1 MTHEH
6 SHGDGSSN
14 HTSAKHDRLQLFM
27 KGVCCECREPE
38 IRRAALSGDGVHGVD
53 IDYAK
58 DTVNVKYDPDKTSPE
73 KIRRALQESGFEAH
87 AAIEEKSGRQVSES
101 HDHHAMM
108 TQKGK
113 ANDLRLKVGIS
124 GIIFVIVFIGSFP
137 QWFSWAPDVLNNN
150 FVLLALATPVQFW
163 AGWQFYKGA
172 WIAVK
177 RKSSDM
183 HTLYALG
190 TSAAYFYSA
199 VITFFPEFFAN
210 AQTFFDASVGILFLG
225 LLGHYLEAVAKG
237 RTSTAIKALL
247 GLQAKSA
254 RVVREG
260 KELDISVD
268 DVIVDDI
275 VVVRPG
281 EKIPVDGIVM
291 EGESSIDES
300 MITGES
306 MPVTKRQGSE
316 VIGATIN
323 KSGGSFKYRATKIG
337 KDTALAQI
345 IRMVESAQASKA
357 PIQRIADR
365 ISNYFVPI
373 VFAAAVAS
381 FAFWYFQSAG
391 VSIALAITTFVSV
404 LIVSCPDAL
413 GLAVPIS
420 IMVGTGKGAENGVL
434 IKDASSLETAHRI
447 KAIVMD
453 KTGTLTKGQ
462 PSVTD
467 IISIVGSNGMAE
479 DDLLSL
485 VASAETRSEHPL
497 GQSVVVE
504 TKKRNLKIREPKE
517 FQAIAGHGLIA
528 LVNGRKVMAGT
539 SKLMKDNRIDTD
551 EMEASARRLYEE
563 GKTLV
568 FVAID
573 GNASGLI
580 ALADTLKENSK
591 QIVRE
596 LQDLGLEVVM
606 MTGDNA
612 RTAQAIASQLGIER
626 VLAEVLPGDKASEVK
641 KLQSEGKVVAMVGD
655 GINDAPALTQADVG
669 IAIGTGTD
677 VAIEASDITLVGGD
691 LIGVLTSIRLSKSTM
706 GNIKQ
711 NLFWAFAYN
720 TALIPIGA
728 GVLYTA
734 YGILL
739 DPIVAA
745 GAMSVSTI
753 TVVLNALRLN
763 RFRPAQ
769 T

>member
-1 MTHEH
+1 MTYEH
-6 SHGDGSSN
+6 SHGGSG
-14 HTSAKHDRLQLFM
+14 HTAAKHDDRLQLFM
-27 KGVCCECREPE
+27 KGVCCECRDSE
-38 IRRAALSGDGVHGVD
+38 IRRAASIGGGVRGVD

-58 DTVNVKYDPDKTSPE
+58 DAVTIHYDPGRTSAE
-73 KIRRALQESGFEAH
+73 KIRQALQESGFEAH
-87 AAIEEKSGRQVSES
+87 AAIEEKTGRQVSES

-113 ANDLRLKVGIS
+113 ANDLRLKVVVS

-137 QWFSWAPDVLNNN
+137 QWFPWAPEVLNNN

-172 WIAVK
+172 WIALK

-183 HTLYALG
+183 HTLYAVG

-199 VITFFPEFFAN
+199 VIAFFPGFFAT

-254 RVVREG
+254 RVVRDG

-281 EKIPVDGIVM
+281 EKIPVDGTVI

-306 MPVTKRQGSE
+306 MPVTKRPGLE

-391 VSIALAITTFVSV
+391 VSLALAITTFVSV

-453 KTGTLTKGQ
+453 KTGTLTRGE

-467 IISIVGSNGMAE
+467 IIAVGSNGMAE

-497 GQSVVVE
+497 GQSIVSE
-504 TKKRNLKIREPKE
+504 TKKRNVNIKEPKE

-528 LVNGRKVMAGT
+528 LVDGRRLMAGT
-539 SKLMKDNRIDTD
+539 SKLMKDNSIDTE
-551 EMEASARRLYEE
+551 EMESSARRLYEE

-591 QIVRE
+591 PIVKE

-606 MTGDNA
+606 MTGDNL
-612 RTAQAIASQLGIER
+612 RTAQAIASQLGIKR
-626 VLAEVLPGDKASEVK
+626 VLSEVLPGDKANEVK
-641 KLQSEGKVVAMVGD
+641 KLQSEGKMVAMVGD

-677 VAIEASDITLVGGD
+677 VAIEASDI
-691 LIGVLTSIRLSKSTM
+691 
-706 GNIKQ
+706 
-711 NLFWAFAYN
+711 
-720 TALIPIGA
+720 
-728 GVLYTA
+728 
-734 YGILL
+734 
-739 DPIVAA
+739 
-745 GAMSVSTI
+745 
-753 TVVLNALRLN
+753 
-763 RFRPAQ
+763 
-769 T
+769 

>member
-1 MTHEH
+1 MTYEH
-6 SHGDGSSN
+6 SQSSS
-14 HTSAKHDRLQLFM
+14 HTAKHDDRLQLFM
-27 KGVCCECREPE
+27 KGVCCECRDTE
-38 IRRAALSGDGVHGVD
+38 IRRAVSIGGGVRGVD

-58 DTVNVKYDPDKTSPE
+58 DAVSIHYDPGKTSAE

-87 AAIEEKSGRQVSES
+87 TAIEEKSGRQVSES

-113 ANDLRLKVGIS
+113 ANDLRLKVIVS

-137 QWFSWAPDVLNNN
+137 QWFPWVPEVLNNN

-172 WIAVK
+172 WTALK

-183 HTLYALG
+183 HTLYAVG

-199 VITFFPEFFAN
+199 VIAFFPEFFST

-254 RVVREG
+254 RVVREN

-268 DVIVDDI
+268 DVMVDDI

-281 EKIPVDGIVM
+281 EKIPVDGIVI

-306 MPVTKRQGSE
+306 MPVTKRPGSE

-323 KSGGSFKYRATKIG
+323 KSGGSFKYRTTKIG

-391 VSIALAITTFVSV
+391 VSLALAITTFVSV

-453 KTGTLTKGQ
+453 KTGTLTKGE

-467 IISIVGSNGMAE
+467 IKVTAVGSNGIAE
-479 DDLLSL
+479 NDLLSL

-497 GQSVVVE
+497 GQSIVSE
-504 TKKRNLKIREPKE
+504 TKKRNVKIKEPKE
-517 FQAIAGHGLIA
+517 FQAMAGHGLIA
-528 LVNGRKVMAGT
+528 LVDGKRVMAGT
-539 SKLMKDNRIDTD
+539 SKLMKDRSIDTE

-591 QIVRE
+591 QIVKE

-606 MTGDNA
+606 MTGDNE
-612 RTAQAIASQLGIER
+612 RTAQAIASQLGIKR
-626 VLAEVLPGDKASEVK
+626 VLAEVLPGDKANEVK
-641 KLQSEGKVVAMVGD
+641 KLQSEGKVVVAMVGD

-691 LIGVLTSIRLSKSTM
+691 LRGVLTSIRLSKSTM

-720 TALIPIGA
+720 TALIPVGA
-728 GVLYTA
+728 GVLYPA

-745 GAMSVSTI
+745 GAMSISTI

>member
-365 ISNYFVPI
+365 ISNYFCSNSFCSGSCKFCI
-373 VFAAAVAS
+373 LVFPERR
-381 FAFWYFQSAG
+381 
-391 VSIALAITTFVSV
+391 SI
-404 LIVSCPDAL
+404 SCPRHNN
-413 GLAVPIS
+413 VCVCS
-420 IMVGTGKGAENGVL
+420 
-434 IKDASSLETAHRI
+434 HR
-447 KAIVMD
+447 
-453 KTGTLTKGQ
+453 
-462 PSVTD
+462 
-467 IISIVGSNGMAE
+467 
-479 DDLLSL
+479 LL
-485 VASAETRSEHPL
+485 P
-497 GQSVVVE
+497 
-504 TKKRNLKIREPKE
+504 
-517 FQAIAGHGLIA
+517 
-528 LVNGRKVMAGT
+528 
-539 SKLMKDNRIDTD
+539 
-551 EMEASARRLYEE
+551 
-563 GKTLV
+563 
-568 FVAID
+568 
-573 GNASGLI
+573 
-580 ALADTLKENSK
+580 
-591 QIVRE
+591 
-596 LQDLGLEVVM
+596 
-606 MTGDNA
+606 
-612 RTAQAIASQLGIER
+612 
-626 VLAEVLPGDKASEVK
+626 
-641 KLQSEGKVVAMVGD
+641 
-655 GINDAPALTQADVG
+655 
-669 IAIGTGTD
+669 
-677 VAIEASDITLVGGD
+677 
-691 LIGVLTSIRLSKSTM
+691 
-706 GNIKQ
+706 
-711 NLFWAFAYN
+711 
-720 TALIPIGA
+720 
-728 GVLYTA
+728 
-734 YGILL
+734 
-739 DPIVAA
+739 
-745 GAMSVSTI
+745 
-753 TVVLNALRLN
+753 
-763 RFRPAQ
+763 
-769 T
+769 

>member
-1 MTHEH
+1 MTYEH
-6 SHGDGSSN
+6 SHGGSG
-14 HTSAKHDRLQLFM
+14 HTAAKHDDRLQLFM
-27 KGVCCECREPE
+27 KGVCCECRDSE
-38 IRRAALSGDGVHGVD
+38 IRRAASIGGGVRGVD

-58 DTVNVKYDPDKTSPE
+58 DAVTIHYDPGRTSAE
-73 KIRRALQESGFEAH
+73 KIRQALQESGFEAH
-87 AAIEEKSGRQVSES
+87 AAIEEKTGRQVSES

-113 ANDLRLKVGIS
+113 ANDLRLKVVVS

-137 QWFSWAPDVLNNN
+137 QWFPWAPEVLNNN

-172 WIAVK
+172 WIALK

-183 HTLYALG
+183 HTLYAVG

-199 VITFFPEFFAN
+199 VIAFFPGFFAT

-254 RVVREG
+254 RVVRDG

-268 DVIVDDI
+268 GTVI
-275 VVVRPG
+275 
-281 EKIPVDGIVM
+281 

-306 MPVTKRQGSE
+306 MPVTKRPGLE

-373 VFAAAVAS
+373 VFAAAVVS

-391 VSIALAITTFVSV
+391 VSLALAITTFVSV

-453 KTGTLTKGQ
+453 KTGTLTRGE

-467 IISIVGSNGMAE
+467 IIAVGSNGMAE

-497 GQSVVVE
+497 GQSIVSE
-504 TKKRNLKIREPKE
+504 TKKRNVNIKEPKE

-528 LVNGRKVMAGT
+528 LVDGRRLMAGT
-539 SKLMKDNRIDTD
+539 SKLMKDNSIDTE
-551 EMEASARRLYEE
+551 EMESSARRLYEE

-591 QIVRE
+591 PIVKE

-606 MTGDNA
+606 MPGDNL
-612 RTAQAIASQLGIER
+612 RTAQAIASQLGIKR
-626 VLAEVLPGDKASEVK
+626 VLSEVLPGDKANEVK
-641 KLQSEGKVVAMVGD
+641 KLQSEGKMVAMVGD

-691 LIGVLTSIRLSKSTM
+691 
-706 GNIKQ
+706 
-711 NLFWAFAYN
+711 
-720 TALIPIGA
+720 
-728 GVLYTA
+728 
-734 YGILL
+734 
-739 DPIVAA
+739 
-745 GAMSVSTI
+745 
-753 TVVLNALRLN
+753 
-763 RFRPAQ
+763 
-769 T
+769 

>member
-1 MTHEH
+1 
-6 SHGDGSSN
+6 
-14 HTSAKHDRLQLFM
+14 M
-27 KGVCCECREPE
+27 KGICCQCRDPE
-38 IRRAALSGDGVHGVD
+38 IRRAASIDGVNGVD

-58 DTVNVKYDPDKTSPE
+58 DAVAIHYDSRKTSAE
-73 KIRRALQESGFEAH
+73 KIRRTLQESGFEAH
-87 AAIEEKSGRQVSES
+87 AAVEEKSGKEVQGA

-113 ANDLRLKVGIS
+113 ANDLRFKVVVS

-137 QWFSWAPDVLNNN
+137 QWFPWAPEVLTNN

-172 WIAVK
+172 WIALK

-183 HTLYALG
+183 HTLYAVG

-199 VITFFPEFFAN
+199 VIAFLPGFFAT
-210 AQTFFDASVGILFLG
+210 AQTFFDASVGILFVG

-254 RVVREG
+254 RVVRDG

-268 DVIVDDI
+268 DVMVDDI

-281 EKIPVDGIVM
+281 EKIPVDGIVI

-306 MPVTKRQGSE
+306 MPVTKRPGSE

-323 KSGGSFKYRATKIG
+323 KSGGSFKYKATKIG

-373 VFAAAVAS
+373 VFAVAVAS

-391 VSIALAITTFVSV
+391 VSLALAITTFVSV

-420 IMVGTGKGAENGVL
+420 IMMGTGKGAENGVL

-447 KAIVMD
+447 NAIVMD
-453 KTGTLTKGQ
+453 KTGTLTKGE

-467 IISIVGSNGMAE
+467 ITVIGSNGMAE
-479 DDLLSL
+479 NDLLSL

-497 GQSVVVE
+497 GQSIVRE
-504 TKKRNLKIREPKE
+504 TKKRTLKIKEPKE
-517 FQAIAGHGLIA
+517 FQAMAGHGLIA
-528 LVNGRKVMAGT
+528 LVDGRQVMAGT
-539 SKLMKDNRIDTD
+539 SKLLKDRSIDTE

-568 FVAID
+568 FIAVD

-591 QIVRE
+591 QIVKE
-596 LQDLGLEVVM
+596 IQDLRLEVVM

-612 RTAQAIASQLGIER
+612 RTAQAIASQLGIKR
-626 VLAEVLPGDKASEVK
+626 VLAEVLPGDKANEVK

-691 LIGVLTSIRLSKSTM
+691 LRGVLTSIRLSKSTM

-720 TALIPIGA
+720 TALIPVGA
-728 GVLYTA
+728 GVLYPA

-763 RFRPAQ
+763 RFRPPQ

>member
-1 MTHEH
+1 MTYEH
-6 SHGDGSSN
+6 SHGGSG
-14 HTSAKHDRLQLFM
+14 HTAAKHDDRLQLFM
-27 KGVCCECREPE
+27 KGVCCECRDSE
-38 IRRAALSGDGVHGVD
+38 IRRAASIGGGVRGVD

-58 DTVNVKYDPDKTSPE
+58 DAVTIHYDPGRTSAE
-73 KIRRALQESGFEAH
+73 KIRQALQESGFEAH
-87 AAIEEKSGRQVSES
+87 AAIEEKTGRQVSES

-113 ANDLRLKVGIS
+113 ANDLRLKVVVS

-137 QWFSWAPDVLNNN
+137 QWFPWAPEVLNNN

-172 WIAVK
+172 WIALK

-183 HTLYALG
+183 HTLYAVG

-199 VITFFPEFFAN
+199 VIAFFPGFFAT

-254 RVVREG
+254 RVVRDG

-281 EKIPVDGIVM
+281 EKIPVDGTVI

-306 MPVTKRQGSE
+306 MPVTKRPGLE

-391 VSIALAITTFVSV
+391 VSLALAITTFVSV

-453 KTGTLTKGQ
+453 KTGTLTRGE

-467 IISIVGSNGMAE
+467 IIAVGSNGMAE

-497 GQSVVVE
+497 GQSIVSE
-504 TKKRNLKIREPKE
+504 TKKRNVNIKEPKE

-528 LVNGRKVMAGT
+528 LVDGRRLMAGT
-539 SKLMKDNRIDTD
+539 SKLMKDNSIDTE
-551 EMEASARRLYEE
+551 EMESSARRLYEE

-591 QIVRE
+591 PIVKE

-606 MTGDNA
+606 MTGDNL
-612 RTAQAIASQLGIER
+612 RTAQAIASQLGIKR
-626 VLAEVLPGDKASEVK
+626 VLSEVLPGDKANEVK

-691 LIGVLTSIRLSKSTM
+691 LRGVMTSIRLSKSTM

-720 TALIPIGA
+720 TALIPVGA
-728 GVLYTA
+728 GVLFPA

-763 RFRPAQ
+763 RFRAAKIY
-769 T
+769 

>member
-1 MTHEH
+1 MTNEH
-6 SHGDGSSN
+6 SHHGD
-14 HTSAKHDRLQLFM
+14 HTAKKERFQLFM
-27 KGVCCECREPE
+27 KGVCCECRDPE
-38 IRRAALSGDGVHGVD
+38 IRRAVSSGGGVHGVD

-58 DTVNVKYDPDKTSPE
+58 DAVSIQYDPGKTSAE

-87 AAIEEKSGRQVSES
+87 AAIEEKSGREVQES

-113 ANDLRLKVGIS
+113 ANDLRLKVIVS

-137 QWFSWAPDVLNNN
+137 QWFPWAPDVLNNN

-172 WIAVK
+172 WVALK

-183 HTLYALG
+183 HTLYAVG

-199 VITFFPEFFAN
+199 VIAFFPEFFAT

-237 RTSTAIKALL
+237 RSSTAIKALL

-254 RVVREG
+254 RVVRAG

-268 DVIVDDI
+268 DVMVDD
-275 VVVRPG
+275 VVLVRPG
-281 EKIPVDGIVM
+281 EKIPVDGVVE

-306 MPVTKRQGSE
+306 MPVTKMPGSE

-323 KSGGSFKYRATKIG
+323 KSGSFKYRATRVG

-345 IRMVESAQASKA
+345 IDMVESAQASKA

-365 ISNYFVPI
+365 ISSYFVPI

-391 VSIALAITTFVSV
+391 VSLALAITTFVSV

-453 KTGTLTKGQ
+453 KTGTLTKGE

-467 IISIVGSNGMAE
+467 VIAIGSNGMAE
-479 DDLLSL
+479 NDLLSL
-485 VASAETRSEHPL
+485 LASAETRSEHPL
-497 GQSVVVE
+497 GQSVVRE
-504 TKKRNLKIREPKE
+504 TKKRNVKLREPKE

-528 LVNGRKVMAGT
+528 LVDGRRVMAGT
-539 SKLMKDNRIDTD
+539 SKLMRDNSIDTE
-551 EMEASARRLYEE
+551 EMEGSARRLYEE

-573 GNASGLI
+573 GNASGVI

-591 QIVRE
+591 QIVKE

-612 RTAQAIASQLGIER
+612 RTAQAIASQLGIKR
-626 VLAEVLPGDKASEVK
+626 VLAEVLPGDKANEVR
-641 KLQSEGKVVAMVGD
+641 KLQSEGKIVAMVGD

-691 LIGVLTSIRLSKSTM
+691 LRGVLTSIRLSKSTM

-720 TALIPIGA
+720 TALIPVGA
-728 GVLYTA
+728 GVLYPA

-745 GAMSVSTI
+745 GAMSISTI

-769 T
+769 R

>member
-1 MTHEH
+1 MTYEH
-6 SHGDGSSN
+6 SHGGSG
-14 HTSAKHDRLQLFM
+14 HTAAKHDDRLQLFM
-27 KGVCCECREPE
+27 KGVCCECRDSE
-38 IRRAALSGDGVHGVD
+38 IRRAASIGGGVRGVD

-58 DTVNVKYDPDKTSPE
+58 DAVTIHYDPGRTSAE
-73 KIRRALQESGFEAH
+73 KIRQALQESGFEAH
-87 AAIEEKSGRQVSES
+87 AAIEEKTGRQVSES

-113 ANDLRLKVGIS
+113 ANDLRLKVVVS

-137 QWFSWAPDVLNNN
+137 QWFPWAPEVLNNN

-172 WIAVK
+172 WIALK

-183 HTLYALG
+183 HTLYAVG

-199 VITFFPEFFAN
+199 VIAFFPGFFAT

-254 RVVREG
+254 RVVRDG

-281 EKIPVDGIVM
+281 EKIPVDGTVI

-306 MPVTKRQGSE
+306 MPVTKRPGLE

-391 VSIALAITTFVSV
+391 VSLALAITTFVSV

-453 KTGTLTKGQ
+453 KTGTLTRGE

-467 IISIVGSNGMAE
+467 IIAVGSNGMAE

-497 GQSVVVE
+497 GQSIVSE
-504 TKKRNLKIREPKE
+504 TKKRNVNIKEPKE

-528 LVNGRKVMAGT
+528 LVDGRRLMAGT
-539 SKLMKDNRIDTD
+539 SKLMKDNSIDTE
-551 EMEASARRLYEE
+551 EMESSARRLYEE

-591 QIVRE
+591 PIVKE

-606 MTGDNA
+606 MTGDNL
-612 RTAQAIASQLGIER
+612 RTAQAIASQLGIKR
-626 VLAEVLPGDKASEVK
+626 VLSEVLPGDKANEVK
-641 KLQSEGKVVAMVGD
+641 KLQSEGKMVAMVGD

-691 LIGVLTSIRLSKSTM
+691 LRGVMTSIRLSKSTM

-720 TALIPIGA
+720 TALIPVGA
-728 GVLYTA
+728 GVLFPA

-763 RFRPAQ
+763 RFRAAKIY
-769 T
+769 